1 MKYCRYCA
9 NCLTIGHYYYC
20 DEREIVLS
28 FSQIR
33 HQTSCSGF
41 YPSCMGDV
49 DTGRQYRPK
58 KRKPVVRDVGVSLF

>member
-41 YPSCMGDV
+41 YPSCMGGCGHRA
-49 DTGRQYRPK
+49 TISTEK
-58 KRKPVVRDVGVSLF
+58 EEACCT

>member
-9 NCLTIGHYYYC
+9 NCITSGDCYYC

-28 FSQIR
+28 HAQIR
-33 HQTSCSGF
+33 RPTSCSAF
-41 YPSCMGDV
+41 SPSCMGDV

-58 KRKPVVRDVGVSLF
+58 NKKQVVNEALIPLC